1 MSAPLYALVDCNAF
15 FVSCER
21 VFQPALR
28 RRAVVVLSSN
38 DGCVIARS
46 PEAKELKIPMGEPA
60 FRLKDLIGSGKL
72 LARSSNFALY
82 SDMSSRVMAA
92 LAIDGH
98 PQEVYSIDECFLDVA
113 SEPDPLAWAD
123 ATRAR
128 VLRETGI
135 PTSIGIA
142 PTKTL
147 AKLTNEQGKKAGGGV
162 CVLPPPG
169 PQRTAFLAARP
180 VQSVWGIGGQTAP
193 KLESAGIRTAADLAG
208 ADPTQLRARYGLG
221 VLRTARELAG
231 EVSLPIGEEPE
242 APQSITVSRS
252 FGTATSDLAT
262 IRAAVAAF
270 IENACAK
277 ARHQE
282 VDAAALTIWL
292 SPRGFQSVDAVM
304 TVPLEVA
311 TALTAELQG
320 AASAVIQRLYRA
332 DLEYKKAGVTLLGLQ
347 PVGARQQ
354 SFLDTVDRPRA
365 ERLQA
370 AVDAINAGEGRR
382 LVRSGATLLS
392 SAWRPTS
399 QTMSPRYTTRWDELL
414 EAH

>member
-1 MSAPLYALVDCNAF
+1 VSQPLYALVDCNAF

-21 VFQPALR
+21 VFQPVLR

-46 PEAKELKIPMGEPA
+46 PEAKELNIPMGEPA
-60 FRLKDLIGSGKL
+60 FRLKDVISSGKL

-92 LAIDGH
+92 LAIEGH

-113 SEPDPLAWAD
+113 NESEPLAWAN

-128 VLRETGI
+128 ILRETGI
-135 PTSIGIA
+135 PTSIGVA

-162 CVLPPPG
+162 CVLPPEG
-169 PQRTAFLAARP
+169 PERAAFLAARP
-180 VQSVWGIGGQTAP
+180 VQSVWGIGGHTAP
-193 KLESAGIRTAADLAG
+193 KLESAGIRTAGDLAD
-208 ADPTQLRARYGLG
+208 ADPTQLRALFGLG

-231 EVSLPIGEEPE
+231 EVSLPIGEEPQ

-252 FGTATSDLAT
+252 FGSATSDLAV

-270 IENACAK
+270 VENACAK
-277 ARHQE
+277 ARHQG

-292 SPRGFQSVDAVM
+292 SPRGFQSADAAL
-304 TVPLEVA
+304 TVSLQMP
-311 TALTAELQG
+311 TALTAEVQG
-320 AASAVIQRLYRA
+320 AASAIIQRLYRPK
-332 DLEYKKAGVTLLGLQ
+332 LEYKKAGVTLIGLQ
-347 PVGARQQ
+347 PVGARQE
-354 SFLDTVDRPRA
+354 SFLDHLDRPRA
-365 ERLQA
+365 ERRQA
-370 AVDAINAGEGRR
+370 AIDAINAGEGRR
-382 LVRSGATLLS
+382 MVRSGATLLS
-392 SAWRPTS
+392 SAWQPTA
-399 QTMSPRYTTRWDELL
+399 QRMSPRYTTQWDELL